1 MRCPAAICSPQEEEL
16 CSLQRGTLLPCHL
29 GVARESQLQASC
41 AAETT
46 GLSREMT

>member
-16 CSLQRGTLLPCHL
+16 CSLQRGTLLPCHP
-29 GVARESQLQASC
+29 VARESQLQASC